1 MQEIKQPYLLC
12 LGNETELTYAKT
24 AKGILDWRPEKCAGQ
39 LGLEGCSIDLGLPDL
54 SMEEAAEK
62 DIRTL
67 ILGVAPAGGAIPESW
82 HSMLLLLSSILA
94 KSANRK
100 RAIWA
105 GLLFA
110 IAVFISYFAM
120 WLGLFTALA
129 TATNVTVLKWI
140 VWILWIVVWLANLK
154 DFFWYGRWFVMEV
167 PFAWR
172 PKMQKILT
180 KITSPVWAFFVWF
193 IISLFLL
200 PCTSG
205 PYFTILWYLAAES
218 NNLHFRWYIYLIVYN
233 LIFVLPMIAIAL
245 LVWLWFKSAE
255 DIAKLKNKNK
265 KIIHLVVAVLM
276 LWLGAYVLLT
286 M

>member
-1 MQEIKQPYLLC
+1 
-12 LGNETELTYAKT
+12 
-24 AKGILDWRPEKCAGQ
+24 
-39 LGLEGCSIDLGLPDL
+39 
-54 SMEEAAEK
+54 
-62 DIRTL
+62 
-67 ILGVAPAGGAIPESW
+67 
-82 HSMLLLLSSILA
+82 
-94 KSANRK
+94 
-100 RAIWA
+100 
-105 GLLFA
+105 
-110 IAVFISYFAM
+110 
-120 WLGLFTALA
+120 
-129 TATNVTVLKWI
+129 LKWI

-154 DFFWYGRWFVMEV
+154 DCFWYGRWFVMEV

-180 KITSPVWAFFVWF
+180 RITSPIWAFAVWF

-265 KIIHLVVAVLM
+265 KLIHLIVAVLM
-276 LWLGAYVLLT
+276 LGLGAYVLLT